1 MFDYINDEEV
11 LSEYMSLETL
21 VDAVNEWKNKL
32 PSSRQYLANNVL
44 EIIDNA
50 LSAIINA
57 PDFGDMTDALGRI
70 EEILR

>member
-1 MFDYINDEEV
+1 MFDYINDDDV
-11 LSEYMSLETL
+11 LSDFMSVETL
-21 VDAVNEWKNKL
+21 VVGVNEWRDKL
-32 PSSRQYLANNVL
+32 PASRKYLADNVL

-50 LSAIINA
+50 LSAIINS

>member
-1 MFDYINDEEV
+1 MFDYISDEEV
-11 LSEYMSLETL
+11 LSEFMSLETL

-32 PSSRQYLANNVL
+32 PASRQYLANNVL

-57 PDFGDMTDALGRI
+57 PDFGDMSDALEKI